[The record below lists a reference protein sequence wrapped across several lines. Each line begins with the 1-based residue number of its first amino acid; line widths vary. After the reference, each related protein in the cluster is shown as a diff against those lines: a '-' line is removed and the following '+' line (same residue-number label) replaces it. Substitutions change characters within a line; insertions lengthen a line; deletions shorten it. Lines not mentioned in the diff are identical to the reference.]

1 MVTQTCVTYYT
12 AACLADPT
20 RILQR
25 SYKLRLGRSRLDPS
39 WQSAS
44 FLTPQT
50 KAGLVTA
57 VVRCL
62 WAGTELFPQAVMGED
77 VADLFRLCHSV
88 LQLA

>member
-1 MVTQTCVTYYT
+1 MRPS
-12 AACLADPT
+12 LAP
-20 RILQR
+20 
-25 SYKLRLGRSRLDPS
+25 
-39 WQSAS
+39 
-44 FLTPQT
+44 
-50 KAGLVTA
+50 A